1 MTNTVD
7 SDQQAEP
14 TDLDLHYLKHG
25 SARQIQG
32 NLQFL
37 QTRHILF
44 EITLCENQT
53 DNQANYSKFE
63 I

>member
-1 MTNTVD
+1 MTNNVD

-25 SARQIQG
+25 LARQIQG

-37 QTRHILF
+37 KTRHILF
-44 EITLCENQT
+44 ETKRKIYMHV
-53 DNQANYSKFE
+53 NYFMRE
-63 I
+63 PD